1 MNGIPIFLSRF
12 TFDCRHNKGIKME
25 LSYSLRSP
33 NMSWKGVAIAS
44 LLLETV
50 TMSASLRTTAGE
62 ESKSVTFYKDV
73 LPILQKNCQTCH
85 RPGEIAPMSFL
96 TYKDTRPWA
105 KAMKEAVVNRQM
117 PPWFADPAYGHFA
130 NDKRLSAA
138 DIQTI
143 SAWADSGAV
152 EGDPKDMPPPVTF
165 QDGWN
170 IKPDKIIEMP
180 KDFNVP
186 ATGTVNY
193 QNILVK
199 VNFPEDVWIVAA
211 EMRPGNPKVLHHGRV
226 LVRPPGSEFM
236 KDAVPGEPYETTSVG
251 LTGRESPETLGKF
264 NPGLGAQDFNLFES
278 AKFVA
283 KGSDLVFNLHYT
295 SIGKATTD
303 RSRVGLVFAKHPPKL
318 RYVMHNGPTGSNLAI
333 PPRNGNAEVV
343 SEMTTN
349 VEMKLV
355 YVQPHMHLRGKD
367 YELRLVYPRGRT
379 ETVFK
384 ATWDFNWQMGYDL
397 AEPKLL
403 PKGTRI
409 IGVAHF
415 DNSSGNKF
423 NPDPSKLVVWG
434 DQNWDEM
441 QNCFVGVLI
450 DPRIKTSTVFSP
462 SGPSLLPR
470 GQSGPSLAAL
480 K

>member
-1 MNGIPIFLSRF
+1 
-12 TFDCRHNKGIKME
+12 
-25 LSYSLRSP
+25 
-33 NMSWKGVAIAS
+33 
-44 LLLETV
+44 
-50 TMSASLRTTAGE
+50 
-62 ESKSVTFYKDV
+62 
-73 LPILQKNCQTCH
+73 
-85 RPGEIAPMSFL
+85 MSFL

-130 NDKRLSAA
+130 NDKRLSDA

-143 SAWADSGAV
+143 SAWADGGAV

-170 IKPDKIIEMP
+170 IKPDMIIEMP

-199 VNFPEDVWIVAA
+199 VNFPEDVWVVAA

-226 LVRPPGSEFM
+226 LVRAPGSEFM
-236 KDAVPGEPYETTSVG
+236 KDAVPGEAYETGSLVMTKG
-251 LTGRESPETLGKF
+251 EAPETLGKF
-264 NPGLGAQDFNLFES
+264 NPGLGAQNFSLFDS
-278 AKFVA
+278 AKFVP

-295 SIGKATTD
+295 SVGKATTD
-303 RSRVGLVFAKHPPKL
+303 RSRVGLVFAKKPPKL
-318 RYVMHNGPTGSNLAI
+318 RYFMHNGPTALNLAI
-333 PPRNGNAEVV
+333 PPRDGNAEIV
-343 SEMTTN
+343 SEMTAN
-349 VEMKLV
+349 VDMQLV
-355 YVQPHMHLRGKD
+355 YMQPHMHLRGKD
-367 YELRLVYPRGRT
+367 YEFRLIYPSGKA
-379 ETVFK
+379 ETLFK
-384 ATWDFNWQMGYDL
+384 AKWDFNWQMGYDL
-397 AEPKLL
+397 DKPLFV

-409 IGVAHF
+409 IGVAHY
-415 DNSSGNKF
+415 DNSANNKY
-423 NPDPSKLVVWG
+423 NPDPDKRVVWG

-441 QNCFVGVLI
+441 QNCFIGVLV
-450 DPRIKTSTVFSP
+450 DPKIKTSTLFSL

-470 GQSGPSLAAL
+470 GDSGPTLSAL

>member
-1 MNGIPIFLSRF
+1 M
-12 TFDCRHNKGIKME
+12 H
-25 LSYSLRSP
+25 LRQMAP
-33 NMSWKGVAIAS
+33 LGA
-44 LLLETV
+44 LLMLGTV
-50 TMSASLRTTAGE
+50 TASIHAVPQQDSNAGA
-62 ESKSVTFYKDV
+62 VTFNKQV
-73 LPILQKNCQTCH
+73 LPILQKNCQACH

-96 TYKDTRPWA
+96 TYADTRPWA

-130 NDKRLSAA
+130 NDRRLSDA

-143 SAWADSGAV
+143 SAWADNGAV
-152 EGDPKDMPPPVTF
+152 EGDSKDMPPPVTF

-170 IKPDKIIEMP
+170 IKPDMIVEMP

-199 VNFPEDVWIVAA
+199 VNFPEDVWVVAA

-236 KDAVPGEPYETTSVG
+236 QDAVPGEAYETGSLVATKG
-251 LTGRESPETLGKF
+251 DAPETLGKF
-264 NPGLGAQDFNLFES
+264 NPGLGAQNFSLFDS
-278 AKFVA
+278 AKFVP

-303 RSRVGLVFAKHPPKL
+303 RSRVGLVFAKRPPKL
-318 RYVMHNGPTGSNLAI
+318 RYFMHNGPTALNLAI
-333 PPRNGNAEVV
+333 PPRDGNAEIV

-349 VEMKLV
+349 VDMQLV
-355 YVQPHMHLRGKD
+355 YMQPHMHLRGKD
-367 YELRLVYPRGRT
+367 YEFRLVYPSGKA
-379 ETVFK
+379 ETLFK
-384 ATWDFNWQMGYDL
+384 AKWDFNWQMGYDL
-397 AEPKLL
+397 DKPLFV

-409 IGVAHF
+409 IGVAHY
-415 DNSSGNKF
+415 DNSANNKY
-423 NPDPSKLVVWG
+423 NPDPDKRVVWG
-434 DQNWDEM
+434 DQNWEEM
-441 QNCFVGVLI
+441 QNCFIGVLV
-450 DPRIKTSTVFSP
+450 DPKIKTSTLFSL

-470 GQSGPSLAAL
+470 GDSGPKLSAL